1 MNGIAFNSNKI
12 LKRSFRNISKHSSK
26 TTCVNFARLCEGLFP
41 TCSFLLRAFFRIM
54 FPAAFD
60 PSGFSEG
67 LYGDPGVWAPGKVGI
82 ELASEGQGK
91 VKGVTTAWQG
101 QGGWMD
107 GFPIWMGLYSWCYA
121 LGASCL
127 VNLLLLRNQYE
138 RKWSLGRNGGFFPP
152 PLTGK
157 TTSVLRRNNWLI
169 LVTCRWPTSN
179 TRSMSRRASW
189 LLHPSLLPCIWPTNA
204 AQFFWY
210 CQCCKQECKQWIDS
224 AGTVLYQLAMF
235 NTTNITLNHEKS
247 FICLFSTDQAMQLSE
262 IFPWYQVMK

>member
-1 MNGIAFNSNKI
+1 MLGK
-12 LKRSFRNISKHSSK
+12 
-26 TTCVNFARLCEGLFP
+26 FA
-41 TCSFLLRAFFRIM
+41 I
-54 FPAAFD
+54 
-60 PSGFSEG
+60 
-67 LYGDPGVWAPGKVGI
+67 
-82 ELASEGQGK
+82 
-91 VKGVTTAWQG
+91 
-101 QGGWMD
+101 
-107 GFPIWMGLYSWCYA
+107 
-121 LGASCL
+121 
-127 VNLLLLRNQYE
+127 LRNQYE

-152 PLTGK
+152 PLAGK

-169 LVTCRWPTSN
+169 LVTCRWRTSN

-189 LLHPSLLPCIWPTNA
+189 LLHPSLLPCIWPINA

-262 IFPWYQVMK
+262 IFPWYQVMKQSGISCCCDSWHGTTKASVVLMLSSFCC